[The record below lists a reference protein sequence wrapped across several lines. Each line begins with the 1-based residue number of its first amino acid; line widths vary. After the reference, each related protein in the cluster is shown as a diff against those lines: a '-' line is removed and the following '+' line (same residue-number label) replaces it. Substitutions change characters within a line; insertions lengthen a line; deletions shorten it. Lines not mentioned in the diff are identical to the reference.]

1 MDAQTTP
8 ILEIGL
14 ILLAAVAAGWIARRL
29 HLPAI
34 VGYLAVGL
42 GFSPFTPGY
51 VADHEQLELLADVG
65 VVLLLFEVG
74 IEVDL
79 ARLRRDHGAVL
90 LVAPVQVVLS
100 MAIAAVVFLVAGLEP
115 IAAALV
121 GLCVALSSSV
131 VIVNITLSRRR
142 TTDRA
147 TDEALLGWAV
157 MQDLVGVGL
166 AAILISLMD
175 ARNRSLGE
183 AALGLAG
190 FAIVAILAARLLLPW
205 VLSRLHD
212 EHDLFLI
219 TSVGSGL
226 AVAGL
231 GAAIFGVPLALAAFV
246 GGLAVT
252 ESHEASEARRRLRP
266 FRDVFAVLFFVAIGT
281 LIDPSQLVPPRL
293 DRPAAR
299 ARRRRQGGRG
309 VGPGADREAR
319 CPAAAARR
327 RPRSDRGV
335 QLRPRL
341 DRPRGGNDRWR
352 AVHGDHR
359 RRGAEHRGQFDRG
372 PAGPGA
378 GDVRS
383 CRSRRPEAGALAA
396 GLRPRAGPRLGL
408 ARAWQQDRRDVALA
422 VSDARGSSLGGG
434 TS

>member
-79 ARLRRDHGAVL
+79 GRLRRDHGAVL
-90 LVAPVQVVLS
+90 LVAPVQVVVS
-100 MAIAAVVFLVAGLEP
+100 TAIAGIVFLVAGLEP

-142 TTDRA
+142 TTDRP
-147 TDEALLGWAV
+147 TEESLLGWAV

-190 FAIVAILAARLLLPW
+190 FALVAVLAARLLLPW

-231 GAAIFGVPLALAAFV
+231 GAALFGVPLALAAFV

-281 LIDPSQLVPPRL
+281 LIDPSKLGQAAPWIALLLGLVVIAKVLLSWVLARVAKLDARPLQL
-293 DRPAAR
+293 A
-299 ARRRRQGGRG
+299 
-309 VGPGADREAR
+309 VG
-319 CPAAAARR
+319 
-327 RPRSDRGV
+327 
-335 QLRPRL
+335 L
-341 DRPRGGNDRWR
+341 
-352 AVHGDHR
+352 
-359 RRGAEHRGQFDRG
+359 GQIGEFSFVL
-372 PAGPGA
+372 A
-378 GDVRS
+378 S
-383 CRSRRPEAGALAA
+383 IALAA
-396 GLRPRAGPRLGL
+396 GTIDGVLFTAVI
-408 ARAWQQDRRDVALA
+408 AAVALSIAASSIA
-422 VSDARGSSLGGG
+422 VRLVPVPAGGAAPVEAA
-434 TS
+434 

>member
-1 MDAQTTP
+1 VDAQTTP

-79 ARLRRDHGAVL
+79 GRLRRDHGAVL

-100 MAIAAVVFLVAGLEP
+100 TAIAGVVFLVAGLEP

-142 TTDRA
+142 TTDRP
-147 TDEALLGWAV
+147 TEESLLGWAV
-157 MQDLVGVGL
+157 MQDLVGVAL

-190 FAIVAILAARLLLPW
+190 FAIVAVLAARLLLPW

-231 GAAIFGVPLALAAFV
+231 GAALFGVPLALAAFV

-252 ESHEASEARRRLRP
+252 ESHEAAEARRRLRP

-281 LIDPSQLVPPRL
+281 LIDPSKLGQAAPWIALLLGLVVVAKVLLSWVLARVAKLDARPLQL
-293 DRPAAR
+293 A
-299 ARRRRQGGRG
+299 
-309 VGPGADREAR
+309 VG
-319 CPAAAARR
+319 
-327 RPRSDRGV
+327 
-335 QLRPRL
+335 L
-341 DRPRGGNDRWR
+341 
-352 AVHGDHR
+352 
-359 RRGAEHRGQFDRG
+359 GQIGEFSFVL
-372 PAGPGA
+372 A
-378 GDVRS
+378 S
-383 CRSRRPEAGALAA
+383 IALAA
-396 GLRPRAGPRLGL
+396 GTIDGVLFTAII
-408 ARAWQQDRRDVALA
+408 AAVALSIAASSIA
-422 VSDARGSSLGGG
+422 VRLVPVPAGAAVPVQAA
-434 TS
+434 

>member
-79 ARLRRDHGAVL
+79 GRLRRDHGAVL
-90 LVAPVQVVLS
+90 LVAPAQVVLS
-100 MAIAAVVFLVAGLEP
+100 TAIAVVVFLVAGLEP

-147 TDEALLGWAV
+147 TEESLLGWAV

-190 FAIVAILAARLLLPW
+190 FAIVAVLAARLLLPW

-231 GAAIFGVPLALAAFV
+231 GAALFGVPLALAAFV

-281 LIDPSQLVPPRL
+281 LIDPSKLGQAAPWIALLLGLVVIAKVFLSWVLARIAKLDARPLQL
-293 DRPAAR
+293 A
-299 ARRRRQGGRG
+299 
-309 VGPGADREAR
+309 VG
-319 CPAAAARR
+319 
-327 RPRSDRGV
+327 
-335 QLRPRL
+335 L
-341 DRPRGGNDRWR
+341 
-352 AVHGDHR
+352 
-359 RRGAEHRGQFDRG
+359 GQIGEFSFVL
-372 PAGPGA
+372 A
-378 GDVRS
+378 S
-383 CRSRRPEAGALAA
+383 IALAA
-396 GLRPRAGPRLGL
+396 GTIDGVLFTAII
-408 ARAWQQDRRDVALA
+408 AAVALSIAASSIA
-422 VSDARGSSLGGG
+422 VRLVPVAAAGAAPVEAA
-434 TS
+434 